1 MKKFILLRHCKAE
14 MSGEDHLRKL
24 DSEGIVQSVSVCEKL
39 EKMVKKD

>member
-14 MSGEDHLRKL
+14 IEIEDHLRKL

-39 EKMVKKD
+39 SKKW